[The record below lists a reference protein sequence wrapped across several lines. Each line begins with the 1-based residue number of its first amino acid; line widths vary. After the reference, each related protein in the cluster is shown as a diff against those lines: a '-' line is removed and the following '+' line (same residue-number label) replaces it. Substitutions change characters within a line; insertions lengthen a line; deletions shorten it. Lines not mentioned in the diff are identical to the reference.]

1 MTANTG
7 KEAPEER
14 LQERQQRR
22 QRFKSTEE
30 GRILARTLRRV
41 INCEVGVMNGPP
53 SLRSEDK
60 WMTVTEPL
68 TTVVSM

>member
-41 INCEVGVMNGPP
+41 ITV
-53 SLRSEDK
+53 K
-60 WMTVTEPL
+60 WE
-68 TTVVSM
+68 S